1 MIPAR
6 SKRDTVPCLNRF
18 PETIATSEIMLQ
30 KMRESTGSWIAKAIL
45 GLLVLSFLGWGVS
58 SYSGL
63 GGSGDGN
70 TVATVGDRDI
80 SFQEFYIAYQRF
92 LQNQRLNSIDSD
104 VARQL
109 NLADSVLQNMT
120 LRTLYEAEA
129 DRKNLTASDE
139 MVRAEIQSRPT
150 FQGSNGK
157 FDRLRFETALQQ
169 NGLTESGMVELV
181 RHEIA
186 RAQLLGAVTAGS
198 DAPAAL
204 VDKIYH
210 FFGERRSA
218 DYMTL
223 PIASVEAP
231 TDPDEAALK
240 TFYDERKEDF
250 RRPELRGLTYVLI
263 SPEAIA
269 GSMDISEADIK
280 ESYEARLGEL
290 GQPEQRDIGQI
301 LFNSE
306 EAAKAASETLSAV
319 PAADLKAKIDEM
331 GLQLIELGK
340 FSRQGIPN
348 EALSEATFSL
358 DKPGVTGAF
367 EGAFGWSVAIVNSIE
382 EGTEPTLEEVRDQI
396 ARDLALDRAYDA
408 VFDYG
413 KKLEDA
419 FAQGMTLEE
428 AGASIG
434 IDAQKVDAVDA
445 NGRGSD
451 GKPLADLPAGLTFL
465 QKAFAQDLKA
475 GDVGFLETTESN
487 AMFMLRVD
495 NITPAAIPDFETV
508 RDDVKAA
515 WIKDARYKA
524 AELRAQT
531 LAAQL
536 GADGDMATIASTNG
550 TETSTIT
557 DFSRNG
563 QASGG
568 VRIPDALA
576 SELFGLE
583 VGKAAYAVQDDAFVI
598 ARLTKVTPAD
608 AAVDGDFRKNIADAL
623 SVGMSNDLVEQ
634 LGVALQKEIET
645 TTYPEAIDRVY
656 R

>member
-1 MIPAR
+1 
-6 SKRDTVPCLNRF
+6 
-18 PETIATSEIMLQ
+18 MLQ
-30 KMRESTGSWIAKAIL
+30 KMRASTGSWIAKAIL

-58 SYSGL
+58 SYEGL
-63 GGSGDGN
+63 GNSANGD
-70 TVATVGDRDI
+70 TVAKVGDRDI

-92 LQNQRLNSIDSD
+92 LQTQRLDSIDSD

-109 NLADSVLQNMT
+109 NLANNVLQNMT

-129 DRKNLTASDE
+129 DRKDLTASDD
-139 MVRAEIQSRPT
+139 MVRTEIQTRPT
-150 FQGSNGK
+150 FQGSDGT

-169 NGLTESGMVELV
+169 NGLTEPGMVELV

-186 RAQLLGAVTAGS
+186 RSQLLGAVTAGS
-198 DAPAAL
+198 TAPEAL
-204 VDKIYH
+204 VDRIYH

-218 DYMTL
+218 EYITL

-231 TDPDEAALK
+231 SEPDDAALQA
-240 TFYDERKEDF
+240 FYDERKEDF
-250 RRPELRGLTYVLI
+250 RRPELRGMTYVLI

-269 GSMDISEADIK
+269 EKMDIAEADIQA
-280 ESYEARLGEL
+280 SYEARLGEL

-306 EAAKAASETLSAV
+306 EDAKAASETLAAV
-319 PAADLKAKIDEM
+319 PAEELNAKITEM
-331 GLQLIELGK
+331 GLQLIELGE

-348 EALSEATFSL
+348 EALAEAAFSL
-358 DKPGVTGAF
+358 DAPGVTSAF
-367 EGAFGWSVAIVNSIE
+367 EGAFGWSVAIVTTIQ
-382 EGTEPTLEEVRDQI
+382 EGSEPTLDEVRDQI
-396 ARDLALDRAYDA
+396 TRDLALDRAYNE

-413 KKLEDA
+413 KRLEDA

-434 IDAQKVDAVDA
+434 IDAQKIDAVDA
-445 NGRGSD
+445 QGRGPD
-451 GKPLADLPAGLTFL
+451 GTPLANLPAGLTFL
-465 QKAFAQDLKA
+465 QKAFAEDLNA

-495 NITPAAIPDFETV
+495 NITPAAIPDFASV
-508 RDDVKAA
+508 RDEVMAA
-515 WIKDARYKA
+515 WMKDARYQA

-536 GADGDMATIASTNG
+536 GEAGDIAMIASSNNA
-550 TETSTIT
+550 EVNTIEN
-557 DFSRNG
+557 FARNG
-563 QASGG
+563 QAAGG
-568 VRIPDALA
+568 ARIPDALA
-576 SELFGLE
+576 SELFGLDS
-583 VGKAAYAVQDDAFVI
+583 GKAAYGVQDDAFVI
-598 ARLTKVTPAD
+598 ARLTKITPAD
-608 AAVDGDFRKNIADAL
+608 AAVEEDFRKNIADAL
-623 SVGMSNDLVEQ
+623 AVGMSNDLVEQ

-645 TTYPEAIDRVY
+645 TTYPEVIDRVY

>member
-1 MIPAR
+1 
-6 SKRDTVPCLNRF
+6 
-18 PETIATSEIMLQ
+18 MLQ
-30 KMRESTGSWIAKAIL
+30 QMRKSTGSWIAKGIL

-70 TVATVGDRDI
+70 TVAKVGDRDI
-80 SFQEFYIAYQRF
+80 SFTEFYIAYQRF
-92 LQNQRLNSIDSD
+92 IQNQRLTSIDSD
-104 VARQL
+104 VAKQL
-109 NLADSVLQNMT
+109 HLADNVLQNMT

-129 DRKNLTASDE
+129 DRKDLTASDE
-139 MVRAEIQSRPT
+139 MVRTEIQSRPT
-150 FQGSNGK
+150 FQGTDGK

-169 NGLTESGMVELV
+169 NGLTEPAMVEQV

-186 RAQLLGAVTAGS
+186 RSQLLGAVTAGS
-198 DAPAAL
+198 AAPEAL
-204 VDKIYH
+204 VDRIYH

-218 DYMTL
+218 EYLTL
-223 PIASVEAP
+223 PIASVDAP
-231 TDPDEAALK
+231 SDPDDATLQA
-240 TFYDERKEDF
+240 FYDERKEDF

-269 GSMDISEADIK
+269 STMDISEGDIK
-280 ESYEARLGEL
+280 ASYEARLGEL

-306 EAAKAASETLSAV
+306 EDAKAASEALAAV
-319 PAADLKAKIDEM
+319 PVADLKAKVEEM

-340 FSRQGIPN
+340 FSRQAIPN
-348 EALSEATFSL
+348 ESLAEATFSL
-358 DKPGVTGAF
+358 EKPGVTGAF
-367 EGAFGWSVAIVNSIE
+367 EGAFGWSVAVVNSIT
-382 EGTEPTLEEVRDQI
+382 EGSEPSLDEVRDQI
-396 ARDLALDRAYDA
+396 TRDLALDRAYDA

-428 AGASIG
+428 AGTSIG
-434 IDAQKVDAVDA
+434 IEAQKIDAVDA
-445 NGRGSD
+445 NGRGPD

-495 NITPAAIPDFETV
+495 NITPAAIPDFATV
-508 RDDVKAA
+508 KDEVKAA
-515 WIKDARYKA
+515 WVKDAQYKA
-524 AELRAQT
+524 AETRAQT

-536 GADGDMATIASTNG
+536 GAQGDISLIATTLGVEPSKIEN
-550 TETSTIT
+550 
-557 DFSRNG
+557 FSRNG

-568 VRIPDALA
+568 ARIPDALA

-583 VGKAAYAVQDDAFVI
+583 VGKGAYAVQDDAFVI
-598 ARLTKVTPAD
+598 ARLTKITPAD
-608 AAVDGDFRKNIADAL
+608 TAAETDFRKNIVDAL

-634 LGVALQKEIET
+634 LGVALQKEIKT
-645 TTYPEAIDRVY
+645 TTYPEVIDRVY